1 MEKPKTHLSELL
13 GNAVDYLETRI
24 QIAKLDAADAG
35 ASAASSVLTWIL
47 LLIAGTIMLLFFSIG
62 AALGIGYLLEN
73 HALGFVITGGIYL
86 VILTILYNYRKDWL
100 RKPIGNKII
109 ESIYDND

>member
-35 ASAASSVLTWIL
+35 ASAASSMLTWIIL
-47 LLIAGTIMLLFFSIG
+47 VFASAIMLLFFSIG
-62 AALGIGYLLEN
+62 AALGIGYLLDN
-73 HALGFVITGGIYL
+73 HALGFVITGGVYFIA
-86 VILTILYNYRKDWL
+86 VAMLYSYRKDWL

>member
-1 MEKPKTHLSELL
+1 MEKSKTHFSDLL
-13 GNAVDYLETRI
+13 GNAVEYLETRI

-35 ASAASSVLTWIL
+35 ASAASSIFTWIV
-47 LLIAGTIMLLFFSIG
+47 LIFVGAIMLLFFSIG
-62 AALGIGYLLEN
+62 AALGIGYLLDN
-73 HALGFVITGGIYL
+73 HALGFVITGGVYL
-86 VILTILYNYRKDWL
+86 IIIVMLYNYRKDWL

>member
-1 MEKPKTHLSELL
+1 MEKPKTHFSDLI
-13 GNAVDYLETRI
+13 GNAVEYVETRI

-35 ASAASSVLTWIL
+35 ASAASSIFTWMIL
-47 LLIAGTIMLLFFSIG
+47 ILAGAIMLLFFSIG
-62 AALGIGYLLEN
+62 AALGIGYLVN
-73 HALGFVITGGIYL
+73 NAALGFVITGVIYL
-86 VILTILYNYRKDWL
+86 IIIGMLYNYRKDWL

>member
-1 MEKPKTHLSELL
+1 MEKPKTHFSDLI
-13 GNAVDYLETRI
+13 GNAVDYIETRI

-35 ASAASSVLTWIL
+35 ASAASSIFTWII
-47 LLIAGTIMLLFFSIG
+47 LIIIGAIMLLFFSIG
-62 AALGIGYLLEN
+62 AALGIGYLFEN
-73 HALGFVITGGIYL
+73 TALGFVITGGVYLL
-86 VILTILYNYRKDWL
+86 VILMLYNYRKDWL